1 MEQLDGVMLSFQK
14 NFDKGIQKA
23 RTVDAFEHFK
33 KVLVEMIEVIDAL
46 KEDYNEP
53 KIHEVDEV
61 YTVKELSKKYRI
73 STITLYKLI
82 KANKIQVQRFGNKI
96 RISKKA
102 FEVYKS
108 TSEFDM

>member
-1 MEQLDGVMLSFQK
+1 MEQLNGVMLSFQK

-23 RTVDAFEHFK
+23 RTIDAFENFK
-33 KVLVEMIEVIDAL
+33 KVLLEMIEVIDAL

-53 KIHEVDEV
+53 KLDEVDEV
-61 YTVKELSKKYRI
+61 YTVKEVSKKYRI
-73 STITLYKLI
+73 SVITLYKLI
-82 KANKIQVQRFGNKI
+82 KANKIQVNRFGNKI

-102 FEVYKS
+102 FEIYKS